1 MSSMRVTFVFAIGLV
16 FSLLVSCSQVHDT
29 TDKSNKSTNFDH
41 TPRPSAELENY
52 TDFLVEVEPGLYV
65 DGNTFLA
72 DQDQFEGTGELSP
85 QFDKDFTEA
94 NLRIRTNILDQFDD
108 VIKIELNFI
117 GRSVSTSDPE
127 YAKWVRWTTAVV
139 KEWLSVVSIYKKLP
153 PIIVGRDLSGEDL
166 DINVRYE
173 EGRSKYIVPVW
184 DWSLRTDYR
193 IQLYETDGK
202 HRYSTLL
209 HEFGHAVGLFDT
221 YGGSP
226 CTPGNPSAVMCQ
238 TDSVSGWARYSM
250 QDLSADDVRGVRNRF
265 CRINDVCSEPQLN
278 HRFGDSG
285 GKETV
290 EYCQKGTNIYP
301 SPSFWNHESKK
312 FETESANRV
321 KNLVGLDISWG
332 RSQIDSIRELCA
344 LTSESY
350 SSANRGATYGSRGP
364 SSSTFVCNSGAYVKE
379 MRFDRYSSDPESV
392 QVVCS
397 DGKTSRIFGK
407 QTSMRYKYA
416 CPNEYLAAK
425 GLSLSYDSDVDAI
438 GLVCGV
444 PNGALF
450 RTYNSI
456 R

>member
-1 MSSMRVTFVFAIGLV
+1 MSSMKVTSVFAIGLV
-16 FSLLVSCSQVHDT
+16 LSFLVSCSQVYDT
-29 TDKSNKSTNFDH
+29 TDKSNKNTNFDH
-41 TPRPSAELENY
+41 TPQPRAELENY

-72 DQDQFEGTGELSP
+72 DQDYLEDTGELSP
-85 QFDKDFTEA
+85 QFDADVTDA
-94 NLRIRTNILDQFDD
+94 NLRIRTNLLDQFDD

-117 GRSVSTSDPE
+117 GKSVSTSDPE
-127 YAKWVRWTTAVV
+127 YAKWVRWTTEAV
-139 KEWLSVVSIYKKLP
+139 KEWLSVLSIYKRLP

-173 EGRSKYIVPVW
+173 EGRSNYDVPG
-184 DWSLRTDYR
+184 SRLRTDYR
-193 IQLYETDGK
+193 IQMRQNGGK
-202 HRYSTLL
+202 HRYTTLL

-226 CTPGNPSAVMCQ
+226 CTPGNPSSVMCQ
-238 TDSVSGWARYSM
+238 SDPASGWASYNM
-250 QDLSADDVRGVRNRF
+250 YDLSADDIRGVRNRF
-265 CRINDVCSEPQLN
+265 CRINACSEPQLD

-290 EYCQKGTNIYP
+290 TYCQKGAIIYP
-301 SPSFWNHESKK
+301 SPSFWNHESRR

-321 KNLVGLDISWG
+321 ENLVGLDISWG
-332 RSQIDSIRELCA
+332 RSQIDSIQALCA
-344 LTSESY
+344 LTGESY
-350 SSANRGATYGSRGP
+350 SAANRSATFGSRGP
-364 SSSTFVCNSGAYVKE
+364 SSSTFVCNSGTYVKE
-379 MRFDRYSSDPESV
+379 VRFDRYSSDPESV

-425 GLSLSYDSDVDAI
+425 GLSLSYDSDIDAV

-444 PNGALF
+444 PNGPLF